1 MTTSTLRVT
10 PGLACSVLALACLV
24 LAGLSLSQELPTR
37 SLLEWPAALVADST
51 RDIRL
56 TLLQYSWLPRVTI
69 ALLAGAALGIAGTLM
84 QQTLRNPLASPT
96 TLGVASGA
104 QLALLLAT
112 LYAPGLML
120 IGREWVAMA
129 GGAAALLLVFALSW
143 RRGLAPLVV
152 VLSGLVIN
160 LYFGALA
167 ITLVLFDPEALQGV
181 MVWAAGSLSQ
191 NSWDGV
197 MSLLPRIVLATV
209 VAGLLL
215 RPLALLELGGTQA
228 SSLGV
233 SLRQLRL
240 LGLGVA
246 VFMTGCVVGTVGI
259 IGFIGLAAPA
269 IVRLLGA
276 RTLAQRLCWAPLMGA
291 LLLLATDLLLVNV
304 SDALPTL
311 IPTGA
316 MTGALGAP
324 LLLWLIPRLRGGSP
338 SRPEAHAAAVHA
350 GAPLGI
356 VHLLLLL
363 LVVVTVALLVGR
375 TPEGWAWAS
384 GAQWDAIREW
394 RLPRVMA
401 AAGAGTLLA
410 LAGTIIQRVAGN
422 AMASPE
428 VLGISGGTAIGLIA
442 TLMLVPGVGMPTLVL
457 AGFLSAMATL
467 GVLLLLNRRGGFQPE
482 HMLLTGIA
490 ITALFE
496 PLRTLILA
504 NGDPRGQQLTAWMS
518 GSTYYVTDSG
528 AIPVVILA
536 IGMTLVIPVM
546 RRWLDLLPL
555 GAPTAQ
561 ALGMGVDRV
570 RLILLGIVA
579 LLTACATL
587 VVGPLSF
594 VGLLAPHLAR
604 LMGFSHARNQ
614 LIGAALLGALL
625 MVAADW
631 LGRQVLFPEELPAGL
646 VSALVGGGY
655 FLWRLRRL

>member
-10 PGLACSVLALACLV
+10 PGRACSVLALACLV
-24 LAGLSLSQELPTR
+24 LAGFSLSQELPTR
-37 SLLEWPAALVADST
+37 SLLEWPVALVADST

-120 IGREWVAMA
+120 FGREWVAMA

-191 NSWDGV
+191 NSWDDV
-197 MSLLPRIVLATV
+197 MSLLPRIVLATTL
-209 VAGLLL
+209 ASLLL

-338 SRPEAHAAAVHA
+338 SRPEAHVAAVYA
-350 GAPLGI
+350 GPSLG
-356 VHLLLLL
+356 VAHLLLLL

-384 GAQWDAIREW
+384 STQWDAIREW
-394 RLPRVMA
+394 RLPRVLA

-422 AMASPE
+422 PMASPE

-442 TLMLVPGVGMPTLVL
+442 TLMLVPDVGMPTLVL
-457 AGFLSAMATL
+457 AGFLSALATL

-518 GSTYYVTDSG
+518 GSTYYVTLSG
-528 AIPVVILA
+528 AIPVLILA

-555 GAPTAQ
+555 GAPTAR

-570 RLILLGIVA
+570 RLVLLGIVA

-604 LMGFSHARNQ
+604 LMGFNHARDQ

-625 MVAADW
+625 MVGADW